1 MAYHAAGEPALLT
14 IGILAPTRAPLVAP
28 PAPTGTIWV
37 VEGMSVLIAAAA
49 RRVPVPVVCRGGTP
63 SVAVTRLISAAVAA
77 GWEIAVSS
85 DFEPGGLHGAATL
98 LRQAGSS
105 GRPWR
110 LSAHEY
116 LAATTEGEPF
126 PPEQVPD
133 TPWDPELAPA
143 MRQRRQRVSEEA
155 RLNELLADLEPDQ
168 SGDQA
173 TKPMDLPLIGTP
185 GH

>member
-1 MAYHAAGEPALLT
+1 
-14 IGILAPTRAPLVAP
+14 
-28 PAPTGTIWV
+28 
-37 VEGMSVLIAAAA
+37 
-49 RRVPVPVVCRGGTP
+49 
-63 SVAVTRLISAAVAA
+63 
-77 GWEIAVSS
+77 
-85 DFEPGGLHGAATL
+85 
-98 LRQAGSS
+98 
-105 GRPWR
+105 
-110 LSAHEY
+110 
-116 LAATTEGEPF
+116 
-126 PPEQVPD
+126 VPD